1 MITVSD
7 FKALDIR
14 VGRILSVDD
23 FPEAKT
29 SAYKIIVDLGPLGKK
44 QSSAQITDLYSKE
57 DLLDRKVLCVANLPP
72 LKVAGFKSEVLI
84 LGACPEDEPVVLLK
98 LDDDV
103 PEGMRIT

>member
-14 VGRILSVDD
+14 VGRILSADD
-23 FPEAKT
+23 FPEART
-29 SAYKIIVDLGPLGKK
+29 SAYKIIVDLGPLGQK

-57 DLLDRKVLCVANLPP
+57 DLLSRKVLCVANLPP

>member
-14 VGRILSVDD
+14 VGRILSADD
-23 FPEAKT
+23 FPEVKT
-29 SAYKIIVDLGPLGKK
+29 PAYKIIVDFGPLGKK
-44 QSSAQITDLYSKE
+44 QSSAQITDLYSIE
-57 DLLDRKVLCVANLPP
+57 DLLGRKVLCVANLPP

-84 LGACPEDEPVVLLK
+84 LGACPAGEPVVLLK

-103 PEGMRIT
+103 PEGTRIS

>member
-14 VGRILSVDD
+14 VGRILSADD

-29 SAYKIIVDLGPLGKK
+29 SAYKIIVDLGPLGQR

-57 DLLDRKVLCVANLPP
+57 NLLGRKVLCVVNLPP

>member
-14 VGRILSVDD
+14 VGRILSADD
-23 FPEAKT
+23 FPEAIT
-29 SAYKIIVDLGPLGKK
+29 SAYKIIVDLGPLGQK

-57 DLLDRKVLCVANLPP
+57 DLLGRKVLCVANLPP
-72 LKVAGFKSEVLI
+72 LKIAGFKSEVLI
-84 LGACPEDEPVVLLK
+84 LGACPEDKSVVLLK

-103 PEGMRIT
+103 PEGTRIS

>member
-1 MITVSD
+1 MITLFD

-23 FPEAKT
+23 FPEAKDP
-29 SAYKIIVDLGPLGKK
+29 AYKIIVNLGPLGKK

-57 DLLDRKVLCVANLPP
+57 DLLGRKVLCVANLPL

-84 LGACPEDEPVVLLK
+84 LGACPEGESVILLK

-103 PEGMRIT
+103 SEGTRIS

>member
-14 VGRILSVDD
+14 VGRILSADD

-29 SAYKIIVDLGPLGKK
+29 SAYKIIVDLGPLGQR
-44 QSSAQITDLYSKE
+44 QSSAQITDLHSKE
-57 DLLDRKVLCVANLPP
+57 NLLGRKVLCVVNLPP

>member
-14 VGRILSVDD
+14 VGRILSADD
-23 FPEAKT
+23 FPEAIT
-29 SAYKIIVDLGPLGKK
+29 SAYKIIVDLGPLGQK

-57 DLLDRKVLCVANLPP
+57 NLLGRKVLCVVNLPP

>member
-14 VGRILSVDD
+14 VGRILSADD

-29 SAYKIIVDLGPLGKK
+29 SAYKIIVDLGPLGQR

-57 DLLDRKVLCVANLPP
+57 NLLGRKVLCVVNLPP
-72 LKVAGFKSEVLI
+72 LKVAGFKAEVLI
-84 LGACPEDEPVVLLK
+84 LGACPEDKSVVLLK

>member
-14 VGRILSVDD
+14 VGRILSADD

-29 SAYKIIVDLGPLGKK
+29 SAYKIIVDLGPLGQR

-57 DLLDRKVLCVANLPP
+57 NLLGRKVLCVVNLPP

-98 LDDDV
+98 LDDNV
-103 PEGMRIT
+103 LEGTRIS